1 MYRHLPLSNT
11 AIPPYQITETQL
23 GKSRWKISGEE
34 AAEQIFWK
42 ETAEQI
48 FWRFRAKIVEELLI
62 SLFYFY
68 NYFVVLFL
76 KFWDS
81 P

>member
-1 MYRHLPLSNT
+1 MYRHLPLSNA

-34 AAEQIFWK
+34 A
-42 ETAEQI
+42 AEQI